1 MADLSITA
9 ANVKPSSKA
18 QYGVRIAGA
27 TITQGQ
33 AIALNDT
40 GALVPYDASNVNH
53 VYAGIALSAAS
64 ADQPFVLCVSDNE
77 ISIGGSTV
85 SGTIYVGS
93 TNAGNITTSADLSNG
108 DLVSVIGIGLGG
120 GKMKLVKPSEKIRA
134 VIPT

>member
-18 QYGVRIAGA
+18 QYGVRIAGG

-33 AIALNDT
+33 AIATNES
-40 GALVPYDASNVNH
+40 GALVPYDASDDKH

-64 ADQPFVLCVSDNE
+64 ADQPFVLCVSDPE
-77 ISIGGSTV
+77 IAIGGATV
-85 SGTIYVGS
+85 SGTVYVGS
-93 TNAGNITTSADLSNG
+93 TNAGGITTTADLTNG

-120 GKMKLVKPSEKIRA
+120 GKIKLVKPSEKIRA
-134 VIPT
+134 TIPA